1 MLQRYLPG
9 NFTDAEVQSNAFTSN
24 PNFCFGNP
32 VSHVYTRM
40 QEGYFN
46 PPHAADAVQLRDHCR
61 VLYDHY
67 IRNHYMN
74 LLKKLL
80 ASRHAVMEK
89 ACNLASTTDMDGDT
103 LAASSSYSKR
113 KFKVS
118 KQLRE
123 RAQKRAKL

>member
-1 MLQRYLPG
+1 
-9 NFTDAEVQSNAFTSN
+9 
-24 PNFCFGNP
+24 
-32 VSHVYTRM
+32 
-40 QEGYFN
+40 
-46 PPHAADAVQLRDHCR
+46 
-61 VLYDHY
+61 
-67 IRNHYMN
+67 MN

-80 ASRHAVMEK
+80 ASRHVRLWHLFLFNRYLIQAVMEK

-118 KQLRE
+118 KQLRD